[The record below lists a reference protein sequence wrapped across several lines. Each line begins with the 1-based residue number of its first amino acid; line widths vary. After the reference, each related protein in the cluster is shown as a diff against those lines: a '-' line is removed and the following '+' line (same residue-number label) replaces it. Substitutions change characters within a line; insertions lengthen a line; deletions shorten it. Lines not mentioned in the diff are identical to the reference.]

1 VSPPP
6 AARRRRA
13 PTSVVEVLRLLTVVL
28 FIAIGVDVGQS
39 SEHHLHN
46 VTLGPF
52 GGAALGVIVGS
63 GVGYVLGGILGRT
76 ASTTADRTGAL
87 LRDVSADTLLAG
99 CFGGLVAAVMGLVM
113 GWPLFFIPGTALA
126 ASLFGL
132 LLVMCGYM
140 GFRIAAERRD
150 EVLAVIGLRI
160 GVMPR
165 RPAGS
170 ALPKLLDTSVA
181 IDGRIVDVVRSGFLH
196 GKVIVIQ
203 PVLDELD
210 RLAKLT
216 DPLRRERGRRGLEVL
231 DTLRREPFVD
241 LDVLPDPEP
250 EVEAVDEKLS
260 RACLEQG
267 YALLTL
273 DANLAKAA
281 TTSGVSVLNL
291 HALSLAL
298 RPPVVVGEDVTV
310 QLIKPGS
317 ERGQGVGYL
326 DDGTMVVVERGRS
339 LVGKDVTVRVASVVI
354 TANGRLVFA
363 DITES
368 KSVSKAGA

>member
-1 VSPPP
+1 
-6 AARRRRA
+6 
-13 PTSVVEVLRLLTVVL
+13 VVEVLRLLTVVL
-28 FIAIGVDVGQS
+28 CIAIGVDVGQA
-39 SEHHLHN
+39 SEHHLHH

-63 GVGYVLGGILGRT
+63 GIGYVLGGVLGRT
-76 ASTTADRTGAL
+76 ASTAADRTGAL

-99 CFGGLVAAVMGLVM
+99 CFGGLVAAVIGLVI

-132 LLVMCGYM
+132 LIVLCGYV
-140 GFRIAAERRD
+140 GFRIASERRD
-150 EVLAVIGLRI
+150 DVLALIGLRI
-160 GVMPR
+160 GVLPR

-170 ALPKLLDTSVA
+170 ALTKLIDTSAA

-196 GKVIVIQ
+196 GKLVVIQ

-210 RLAKLT
+210 RLAKLA
-216 DPLRRERGRRGLEVL
+216 DPMRRERGRRGLEVL
-231 DTLRREPFVD
+231 ETLRREPFVD
-241 LDVLPDPEP
+241 LDVIPDPQP
-250 EVEAVDEKLS
+250 EVGAVDEKLA
-260 RACLEQG
+260 RTCLDQG

-273 DANLAKAA
+273 DANLAKSA

-310 QLIKPGS
+310 QLIKPGR

-363 DITES
+363 DIVAE
-368 KSVSKAGA
+368 KSATGAGA